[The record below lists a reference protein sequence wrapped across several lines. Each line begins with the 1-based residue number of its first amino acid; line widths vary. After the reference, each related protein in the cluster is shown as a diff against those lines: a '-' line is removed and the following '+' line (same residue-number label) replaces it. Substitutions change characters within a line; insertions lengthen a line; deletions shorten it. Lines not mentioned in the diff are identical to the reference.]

1 MDSWWQDLRFG
12 ARLWRRNPGVAA
24 LGLLTLALGIGANTA
39 IFSVI
44 SGVLLEP
51 LPLPQPDQIVIV
63 AESAPKLGF
72 PEFGVSPLNFKD
84 WREQNHVFSGLA
96 ASRRRSLTLT
106 GRGQEPAALAGRAV
120 TGDFFRVLG
129 VRPLAGRLLA
139 PHDDQPG
146 GERVVIL
153 GSTLW
158 HQRFGG
164 DPGIVNRQ
172 ITLDGSSYTVVGVA
186 ARAFD
191 FPREMMLWVPLG
203 LDYAKESRGM
213 HYLSVIGRLKP
224 GVSLGSARADMAAI
238 AGRLERE
245 HPEHNTGWGMALT
258 GLRELLVGDI
268 RPALVTLQLAV
279 SLVLLIACAN
289 VANLLLARMG
299 AREREIAMRAAL
311 GAGRLRLARQIVAE
325 SVILF
330 VAAGALGLLMALWG
344 TRALI
349 ALNPH
354 AIPRAE
360 GIGLDGRVLTYT
372 LLVAVGTGVVCGL
385 LPALAATGG
394 RLVEALRGSG
404 RAVTS
409 DRRGRLARNLLV
421 HGEVALALV
430 LLVGAVLLIESFA
443 RLQAVDPGF
452 KPEGVIT
459 ARLVLPDSRYPDE
472 ARRSVFFQQALERV
486 GALPGV
492 QHAALIDRLPLVDGN
507 EIGYVAVEG
516 GPLPKPGEEQSAY
529 GHFVSPDY
537 LRAVRIPLLQ
547 GRLFGPQDG
556 AKSSRVVIV
565 NRTLAARLWPGRSPV
580 GQRLIF
586 GSEKYDM
593 KWLVV
598 GVVGDVRIA
607 ELAREPEMEA
617 YTPFSQYP
625 LAGGTLVVR
634 TAADP
639 QSVVAP
645 IRRAIQQL
653 DAGLAL
659 DNVQTLEQ
667 VVSWALGERRVKA
680 VLLGIF
686 AALALLLA
694 AVGVY
699 GVVSYSVTQ
708 RVHEIGIRVALG
720 ARREELVRMIVR
732 HGMTPVA
739 LGLVTGLGGAYA
751 ASHLLAGQLYK
762 VDAADPSAYLGAA
775 LVLGAVA
782 LLANWLPARRAT
794 RVDPLTALRS
804 E

>member
-12 ARLWRRNPGVAA
+12 ARLWRRHPGVAA

-51 LPLPQPDQIVIV
+51 LPFPQPEQIVRV

-84 WREQNHVFSGLA
+84 WREQNQVFASLA
-96 ASRRRSLTLT
+96 AIRRRSLTLT
-106 GRGQEPAALAGRAV
+106 GRGQEPAALAGMAV

-139 PHDDQPG
+139 PHDDRPG
-146 GERVVIL
+146 GERVVVL
-153 GSTLW
+153 GPTLW

-172 ITLDGSSYTVVGVA
+172 ITLDGRSCTVVGVA
-186 ARAFD
+186 PRAFD
-191 FPREMMLWVPLG
+191 FPREILLWVPLG

-213 HYLSVIGRLKP
+213 HYLFVIGRLKP
-224 GVSLGSARADMAAI
+224 GVSLGRARTDMSAI
-238 AGRLERE
+238 AGRLERQY
-245 HPEHNTGWGMALT
+245 PDHNTGWGVALA
-258 GLRELLVGDI
+258 GLRDLLVGDI
-268 RPALVTLQLAV
+268 RPALVMLQLAV

-299 AREREIAMRAAL
+299 QREGEIAMRAAL
-311 GAGRLRLARQIVAE
+311 GAGRLRLGRQIVAE

-330 VAAGALGLLMALWG
+330 AAAGALGLLMALWG

-360 GIGLDGRVLTYT
+360 GIGLDGRVLVYT
-372 LLVAVGTGVVCGL
+372 LLVAVGTGVFCGL

-394 RLVEALRGSG
+394 RLAEALRGAG
-404 RAVTS
+404 GAVAS

-421 HGEVALALV
+421 LGEVALALV

-443 RLQAVDPGF
+443 RLQAADPGF

-459 ARLVLPDSRYPDE
+459 ARLSLPDSRYPE
-472 ARRSVFFQQALERV
+472 PARRWAFFQQALERV

-492 QHAALIDRLPLVDGN
+492 RHAALIDRLPLIDCCEV
-507 EIGYVAVEG
+507 GYVAAEG
-516 GPLPKPGEEQSAY
+516 GPLPKPGEERGAY

-537 LRAVRIPLLQ
+537 FRVMRIPLLQ
-547 GRLFGPQDG
+547 GRLFGPQDD

-586 GSEKYDM
+586 GDEKHD
-593 KWLVV
+593 KRWLVV
-598 GVVGDVRIA
+598 GVVGDVRVDNL
-607 ELAREPEMEA
+607 EREREMEG
-617 YTPFSQYP
+617 YTPFFQIP
-625 LAGGTLVVR
+625 LAGAALVVR
-634 TAADP
+634 TAVDP
-639 QSVVAP
+639 QTVVAP
-645 IRRAIQQL
+645 IRRAIRQL
-653 DAGLAL
+653 DAGLPL

-667 VVSWALGERRVKA
+667 VVSGALGERRVKT

-686 AALALLLA
+686 AALALVLA

-699 GVVSYSVTQ
+699 GVVSYSVTR

-720 ARREELVRMIVR
+720 ARRAEVLRMIVR
-732 HGMTPVA
+732 QGMTPVA
-739 LGLVTGLGGAYA
+739 IGLAAGLGGAYA
-751 ASHLLAGQLYK
+751 ASRLLAAQLYK
-762 VDAADPSAYLGAA
+762 VDAAEPFTYLGVA
-775 LVLGAVA
+775 LVLAAVA